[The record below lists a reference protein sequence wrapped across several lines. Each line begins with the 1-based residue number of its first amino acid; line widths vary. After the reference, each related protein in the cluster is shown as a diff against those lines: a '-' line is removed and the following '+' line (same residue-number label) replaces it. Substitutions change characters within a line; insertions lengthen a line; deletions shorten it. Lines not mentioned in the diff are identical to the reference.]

1 MATCFVRLSFG
12 NTRRHGYGRRHFACA
27 FAVLSGYPAKNHSGD
42 KPVQLSAHVRRR
54 VPMCAAALCVHAKNK
69 LLRPQNVGW
78 LVFPACVGALG
89 GAFAAHSAP
98 NDTLRICFALFLI
111 AVGIWQITVAVRF
124 AAKLRR
130 RRMVV
135 FSSVRCLKAISPRLL
150 KKRQGKA

>member
-1 MATCFVRLSFG
+1 MCPCCPFWISL
-12 NTRRHGYGRRHFACA
+12 
-27 FAVLSGYPAKNHSGD
+27 KNHSGD

-54 VPMCAAALCVHAKNK
+54 AVRTRKNK

-130 RRMVV
+130 RRTVV

-150 KKRQGKA
+150 KKRRGKA